1 MFRQIEKTGF
11 TLTELLVV
19 IVIIGLLAG
28 FLLPALSNAR
38 EKTRDISCINNL
50 RQLGIIFN
58 IYVEDHDGYLPTS
71 ETIIAP
77 PSYWSSKLNSLVG
90 DPGIFICPSDRKPFN
105 DNGVTLSYGYNSELD
120 ETQRKLDNIENPDNT
135 LLLADG
141 HLSSINRFDVSGEE
155 LNETAVN
162 YDFEYRH
169 SGGINVLTLD
179 GYVRWRD
186 HVSADAPL
194 LRDLD

>member
-1 MFRQIEKTGF
+1 MKTCGVYYRIS
-11 TLTELLVV
+11 E
-19 IVIIGLLAG
+19 IDIA
-28 FLLPALSNAR
+28 
-38 EKTRDISCINNL
+38 KTI
-50 RQLGIIFN
+50 
-58 IYVEDHDGYLPTS
+58 
-71 ETIIAP
+71 
-77 PSYWSSKLNSLVG
+77 
-90 DPGIFICPSDRKPFN
+90 
-105 DNGVTLSYGYNSELD
+105 DNKVSILFY
-120 ETQRKLDNIENPDNT
+120 NPDNT

-141 HLSSINRFDVSGEE
+141 HLSAINRFDVSGEE

-186 HVSADAPL
+186 HVSADDPL

>member
-1 MFRQIEKTGF
+1 MCRQREKTGF

-38 EKTRDISCINNL
+38 EKTREITCINNL

-58 IYVEDHDGYLPTS
+58 LYAEDYDGFLPTS

-105 DNGVTLSYGYNSELD
+105 DNGVTLSYGYNSELAD
-120 ETQRKLDNIENPDNT
+120 VQQRLYNIENLDNT

-141 HLSSINRFDVSGEE
+141 HLSAINRFNVSGEE
-155 LNETAVN
+155 LTETAVN

-169 SGGINVLTLD
+169 SEGINVLALD
-179 GYVRWRD
+179 GYVRWMD
-186 HVSADAPL
+186 HVSANDPL
-194 LRDLD
+194 LRELY